1 MLKPSTQLNSSAESN
16 LGAVADIQEEFKLD
30 QFFPYLARVFY
41 SQITKAVSQIYED
54 QYGMKRYEWRA
65 MVILAPQ
72 ESLTSAE
79 IMERSSMDKVSVSR
93 AVSALRKRG
102 WILEQTNK
110 KDGRSRLLKLSS
122 DGRNVFQQLLPQM
135 VALEQKILDDLS
147 SDEIA
152 LLISLMKRVENS
164 ATDTLISK

>member
-72 ESLTSAE
+72 ESFTSAE